1 MNNEKTR
8 QEFKKRAEDYFK
20 VECLFARQTR
30 RTRVDAVA
38 LYSKIV
44 LDNGYSMTE
53 LSKEINVR
61 PNLIRKRLIYTNERL
76 EVDKTF
82 IKAYNYIKDK
92 SQVLNDD
99 VLSVDDIKS
108 IFNID
113 IRQKTKRR
121 EFVYLRM
128 LYIEQELER
137 NIDCISISKNA
148 NVSLLN
154 IRMNKFKIEN
164 HRDNAF
170 FKDVHEAFKTR
181 NGSIMPDFML
191 YRKKRH
197 LFKLKDITSVVK
209 QSPLANRTLTGKEIS
224 DILRLDMKSKL
235 WNKDVRLFTEK
246 DMKEVYRIRD
256 ENLIKI

>member
-1 MNNEKTR
+1 
-8 QEFKKRAEDYFK
+8 
-20 VECLFARQTR
+20 
-30 RTRVDAVA
+30 
-38 LYSKIV
+38 
-44 LDNGYSMTE
+44 
-53 LSKEINVR
+53 
-61 PNLIRKRLIYTNERL
+61 
-76 EVDKTF
+76 
-82 IKAYNYIKDK
+82 
-92 SQVLNDD
+92 
-99 VLSVDDIKS
+99 
-108 IFNID
+108 
-113 IRQKTKRR
+113 
-121 EFVYLRM
+121 M

-209 QSPLANRTLTGKEIS
+209 ESPLANRTLTGKEIS